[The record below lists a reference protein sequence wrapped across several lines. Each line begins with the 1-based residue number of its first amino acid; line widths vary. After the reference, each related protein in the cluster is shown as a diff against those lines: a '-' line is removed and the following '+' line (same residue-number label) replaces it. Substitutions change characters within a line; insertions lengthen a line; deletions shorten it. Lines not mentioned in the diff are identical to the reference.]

1 MSITISGAIVMAVFL
16 LVALLILGAVLATTT
31 TQGTSL
37 REASDE
43 RLTQL
48 AAGLSIT
55 STSAADSG
63 DGTNVTVT
71 GDNTGAI
78 SYGNFTEMDVLTRY
92 TNTTGDQEVR
102 RLLYVCRQ
110 LCGDSGSPGDNEW
123 TISSISPDSYNPKM
137 WDSDEMSTIVLRV
150 APPVKSGTSGT
161 VVVVG
166 QGGVSDTAYFNN

>member
-16 LVALLILGAVLATTT
+16 LVALLIFGAVLATTT

-78 SYGNFTEMDVLTRY
+78 S
-92 TNTTGDQEVR
+92 
-102 RLLYVCRQ
+102 
-110 LCGDSGSPGDNEW
+110 
-123 TISSISPDSYNPKM
+123 
-137 WDSDEMSTIVLRV
+137 
-150 APPVKSGTSGT
+150 
-161 VVVVG
+161 
-166 QGGVSDTAYFNN
+166 